1 MAELYW
7 ITRLD
12 GVIAF
17 LVVLAILF
25 LFYGIGLAVSAWYE
39 GKHTPKHAIKLIT
52 GALVCV
58 LALVFIP
65 STKDALVIYGIGGT
79 IDYIKQNETFQGLPD
94 KTVKCLD
101 RFLDEYLEPKEKE
114 SHVDKSERN

>member
-12 GVIAF
+12 GIIAF
-17 LVVLAILF
+17 LLVLTVLF
-25 LFYGIGLAVSAWYE
+25 LFTGIGIAANAWE
-39 GKHTPKHAIKLIT
+39 NGKRIPKCVNKLFV
-52 GALVCV
+52 GALVCFLV
-58 LALVFIP
+58 LIFTP
-65 STKDALVIYGIGGT
+65 STKNALVIYGIGGT

-101 RFLDEYLEPKEKE
+101 RFLDKYLEPKEKE

>member
-17 LVVLAILF
+17 FLVLAILF
-25 LFYGIGLAVSAWYE
+25 LVTGIGMAIDAWE
-39 GKHTPKHAIKLIT
+39 DRKKAPKCVTKLLT
-52 GALVCV
+52 GAVVCF

-65 STKDALVIYGIGGT
+65 STKNALVIYGVGGT
-79 IDYIKQNETFQGLPD
+79 IDYIKQNETLQGLPD
-94 KTVKCLD
+94 KTVKCLE
-101 RFLDEYLEPKEKE
+101 RFLDEYLEPEKKEAQ
-114 SHVDKSERN
+114 SE

>member
-17 LVVLAILF
+17 FLVLAILF
-25 LFYGIGLAVSAWYE
+25 LFIGIGMAVTAWE
-39 GKHTPKHAIKLIT
+39 DNKKTPKCVTKLFT
-52 GALVCV
+52 GAVVCS

-65 STKDALVIYGIGGT
+65 STKNALVIYGVGGT
-79 IDYIKQNETFQGLPD
+79 IDYIKQNETLQGLPD
-94 KTVKCLD
+94 KTVKCLE
-101 RFLDEYLEPKEKE
+101 RFLDEYLEPEEK
-114 SHVDKSERN
+114 KAQSE

>member
-25 LFYGIGLAVSAWYE
+25 LFYGIGLAVSAWNS
-39 GKHTPKHAIKLIT
+39 GDRTPKCSIKLFA
-52 GALVCV
+52 GAVVCS
-58 LALVFIP
+58 LMLVFIP
-65 STKDALVIYGIGGT
+65 STKSALIIYGIGGT
-79 IDYIKQNETFQGLPD
+79 IDYIKQNETLQGLPD

-101 RFLDEYLEPKEKE
+101 RFLDEYLEPEEKE
-114 SHVDKSERN
+114 AQPE

>member
-17 LVVLAILF
+17 LLVLTILF
-25 LFYGIGLAVSAWYE
+25 FFTGIGIAVNAWEY
-39 GKHTPKHAIKLIT
+39 GKRTPKCAIKLFAGTIVCL
-52 GALVCV
+52 LV
-58 LALVFIP
+58 LVFTP
-65 STKDALVIYGIGGT
+65 STKNALVIYGIGGT
-79 IDYIKQNETFQGLPD
+79 IDYIKQNETLQGLPD